1 MNSHATAVFR
11 IITRNNKMTKECIFC
26 KILNGEM
33 AANIIYEDE
42 QVIAFDDLFPK
53 APIHK
58 LIIPRKH
65 IATINDLTTQDVPL
79 VGHMTEVAKDLAKKF
94 KIDQSGYRILMN
106 CNKNAGQVVFHIHMH
121 LLGGRA
127 LTWPPG

>member
-1 MNSHATAVFR
+1 
-11 IITRNNKMTKECIFC
+11 MTKECIFC